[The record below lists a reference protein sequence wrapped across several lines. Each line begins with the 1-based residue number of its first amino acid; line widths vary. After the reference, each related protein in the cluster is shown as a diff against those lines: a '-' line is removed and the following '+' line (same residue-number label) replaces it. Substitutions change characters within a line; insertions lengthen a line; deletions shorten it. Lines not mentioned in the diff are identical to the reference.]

1 MEEKAIEII
10 ERASQVFMRLGIK
23 TVTMDDIAREMG
35 ISKKTLYKY
44 FKDKNELVSTI
55 IELKLQMD
63 ESACGVV
70 KIEAENAIDELI
82 KISQFVMENFQAVN
96 PTVFHDLQKYHP
108 ESWAKVQEHKWVF
121 IYKTMSANI
130 DRGIKEGI
138 YRDNINNDIISKLYV
153 ASTDLILEGKTFPW
167 PEYKFHELYDEI
179 IRFQIRGLAN
189 EKGINYLKTKL
200 NQEQ

>member
-1 MEEKAIEII
+1 MEEKALEII

-23 TVTMDDIAREMG
+23 SVTMDDVAREMS

-44 FKDKNELVSTI
+44 FKDKNELVNTI

-63 ESACGVV
+63 EHACCVV
-70 KIEAENAIDELI
+70 KVEAENAIDELI
-82 KISQFVMENFQAVN
+82 RISQFVMENFQSVN

-108 ESWAKVQEHKWVF
+108 ESWAKVQEHKWGF

-200 NQEQ
+200 YQE